1 MPIKTVASKIGA
13 RRKTGKPAGKPFAP
27 ARFNPNPKP
36 RAARKRTASRVVN
49 IGKPKRAS
57 R

>member
-1 MPIKTVASKIGA
+1 MPVKKVANRIGG
-13 RRKTGKPAGKPFAP
+13 RLKVRKPAGKPLAP

-49 IGKPKRAS
+49 IGKPKRAI